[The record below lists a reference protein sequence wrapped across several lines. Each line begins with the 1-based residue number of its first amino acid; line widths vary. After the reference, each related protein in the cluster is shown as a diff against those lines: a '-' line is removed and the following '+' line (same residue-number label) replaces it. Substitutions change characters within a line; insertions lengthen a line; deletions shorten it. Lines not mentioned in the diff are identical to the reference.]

1 MTGNDLKVN
10 LSGKTAIVTGASRG
24 IGKAISI
31 SLALAGANVVIAAR
45 TEKESPTLPGTIHK
59 TAEEIK
65 KLGGKVLPIR
75 CDVTIPKEVQNTIE
89 RSLRTF
95 GIIDILVNNAGVL
108 QGAGFQDTKLEDF
121 INIYQVN
128 VMGPFL
134 CTQAVLPHMISQ
146 KSGSIVNISSGLAE
160 STNPSNNIYSA
171 SKAALNRM
179 MLKLAAEVYEHNI
192 AVNLLNPGLTLTEGL
207 IARIPPEEMLESA
220 SPPSRVGKPTVW
232 LAAQTATSFSGR
244 IVEASTFGDKWP

>member
-1 MTGNDLKVN
+1 MTDKDLN
-10 LSGKTAIVTGASRG
+10 ADLSGRTAIVTGASRG
-24 IGKAISI
+24 IGKAIS
-31 SLALAGANVVIAAR
+31 LALAKAGANVVIAAR

-59 TAEEIK
+59 TAKEIN
-65 KLGGKVLPIR
+65 KLGYNAIAIR
-75 CDVTIPKEVQNTIE
+75 CDVTIHEEVQNMIE
-89 RSLRTF
+89 RALSTY

-108 QGAGFQDTKLEDF
+108 QGARFQETKLEDF

-128 VMGPFL
+128 VLGPFL
-134 CTQAVLPHMISQ
+134 CTKAILPHMVSH

-179 MLKLAAEVYEHNI
+179 MLKLAAEVQEHNI

-207 IARIPPEEMLESA
+207 IARTPPEEMLASA
-220 SPPSRVGKPTVW
+220 SPPSRVEQPTVW
-232 LAAQTATSFSGR
+232 LAAQTAMSFSGR